1 MSDPAAQTYR
11 NARREARFV
20 LTVWFCA
27 LVWTVG
33 YCYLHGYSHA
43 ADSWLVRNGLAE
55 IDDPATFSRT
65 LGLPSWV
72 LWGIVVPAAVC
83 SAITLA
89 FGLFGMRDDPLGA
102 DKEEPP
108 A

>member
-20 LTVWFCA
+20 LSVWFCA

-33 YCYLHGYSHA
+33 YCYLHGYPHA
-43 ADSWLVRNGLAE
+43 PDSWLVCNGLA
-55 IDDPATFSRT
+55 DTNNPAILSRT
-65 LGLPSWV
+65 LGMPSWV
-72 LWGIVVPAAVC
+72 FWGIVVPAAVC
-83 SAITLA
+83 SVVTLA

-102 DKEEPP
+102 DQEPE